1 VILRLFTI
9 FTNQN
14 TPHTI
19 TMKHLESKMQINCV
33 RWFRLQY
40 PQYAKLLF
48 SVPNGGARK
57 ESEAKILKAEGATPG
72 VADLVLLVGNKT
84 HHSLCLELKTE
95 KGKQSP
101 SQKEWQATAEQ
112 NGNKYVIVRS
122 IYEFIS
128 EVKKYLAS

>member
-1 VILRLFTI
+1 
-9 FTNQN
+9 
-14 TPHTI
+14 
-19 TMKHLESKMQINCV
+19 MKHIESKMQINCV

-48 SVPNGGARK
+48 SVPNGGSRRLA
-57 ESEAKILKAEGATPG
+57 EAKILKAEGATPG

-101 SQKEWQATAEQ
+101 SQKEWQQVAEQ

-122 IYEFIS
+122 IYEFID
-128 EVKKYLAS
+128 VINNYLSNK

>member
-1 VILRLFTI
+1 
-9 FTNQN
+9 
-14 TPHTI
+14 
-19 TMKHLESKMQINCV
+19 MKHIESKMQINCV

-48 SVPNGGARK
+48 SVPNGGARRLA
-57 ESEAKILKAEGATPG
+57 EAKILKAEGATPG
-72 VADLVLLVGNKT
+72 VADLILLASNGTYN
-84 HHSLCLELKTE
+84 SLCLELKTE
-95 KGKQSP
+95 KGRQSD
-101 SQKEWQATAEQ
+101 SQKEWQQVAEQ